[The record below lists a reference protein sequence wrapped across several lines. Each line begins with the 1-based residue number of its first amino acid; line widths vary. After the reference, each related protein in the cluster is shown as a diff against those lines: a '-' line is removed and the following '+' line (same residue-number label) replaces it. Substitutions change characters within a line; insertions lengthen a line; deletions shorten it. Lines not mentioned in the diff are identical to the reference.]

1 MLHYNT
7 GKHKGFQ
14 MRNWALLLLPFTML
28 FMVGCSKQ
36 PKIKEKI
43 VYKTQYIYLP
53 CKQTQP
59 LASIPSQSKSPK
71 KAVAKKPVTK
81 RTRFILPKKSVKFFA
96 PKRYIT
102 RPNQKMNFMVGYN
115 SDGTAFLYLEGEF
128 NTNTYKNFLKYI
140 HESAIDFKE
149 IKINSNGGVVA
160 TAMQIGAYVYEHK
173 WQTGVDKEMRCLS
186 ACSFVYFA
194 GREKSLQGE
203 AIVGLHRPYIPNV
216 PDTPRS
222 IRSIKREYISYWNYI
237 HAPKSVYDEMMD
249 VDRDNLFILNRKNI
263 NDYIDVTIH

>member
-1 MLHYNT
+1 M
-7 GKHKGFQ
+7 K
-14 MRNWALLLLPFTML
+14 NWFLLLLSFTML

-43 VYKTQYIYLP
+43 IYKTHYIYLP

-59 LASIPSQSKSPK
+59 LASIVHQEK
-71 KAVAKKPVTK
+71 KPNLIKVKKKLKRVVIKKPVAK
-81 RTRFILPKKSVKFFA
+81 RIKFILPKKSVKFFA

-102 RPNQKMNFMVGYN
+102 RPNKKMNFMVGYN
-115 SDGTAFLYLEGEF
+115 SDGTTFLYLEGEF
-128 NTNTYKNFLKYI
+128 NINTYKNFLKYI

-173 WQTGVDKEMRCLS
+173 WKTGVDKEMRCLS

-194 GREKSLQGE
+194 GRKKSLQGE

-222 IRSIKREYISYWNYI
+222 IRTIKREYISYWNYI

>member
-1 MLHYNT
+1 
-7 GKHKGFQ
+7 
-14 MRNWALLLLPFTML
+14 MRNWFLVLLPFAIL

-43 VYKTQYIYLP
+43 VYKTKYLYLP
-53 CKQTQP
+53 CKQMKP
-59 LASIPSQSKSPK
+59 LASILNQSKQPK
-71 KAVAKKPVTK
+71 IEERKNIKKVVVKKPVIKKSKFT
-81 RTRFILPKKSVKFFA
+81 LPKKSVKFFA
-96 PKRYIT
+96 PKHYIT
-102 RPNQKMNFMVGYN
+102 HPNQKMNFMVGYN
-115 SDGTAFLYLEGEF
+115 SDATAFLYLEGEF

-160 TAMQIGAYVYEHK
+160 TAMQIGAYIHEHR

-194 GREKSLQGE
+194 GRVKSLQGE
-203 AIVGLHRPYIPNV
+203 AIVGLHRPYLPNV

-222 IRSIKREYISYWNYI
+222 IRSTKKQYISYWNYI

-249 VDRDNLFILNRKNI
+249 VDRDNLFILNKKNI

>member
-140 HESAIDFKE
+140 HESA
-149 IKINSNGGVVA
+149 
-160 TAMQIGAYVYEHK
+160 
-173 WQTGVDKEMRCLS
+173 CLLYTS
-186 ACSFVYFA
+186 PSPRD
-194 GREKSLQGE
+194 GLKS
-203 AIVGLHRPYIPNV
+203 RMP
-216 PDTPRS
+216 
-222 IRSIKREYISYWNYI
+222 SY
-237 HAPKSVYDEMMD
+237 A
-249 VDRDNLFILNRKNI
+249 
-263 NDYIDVTIH
+263 